1 MKKKLVANLQ
11 LMKNTKIYKRLN
23 RDMQRNNYGLFIKK
37 FKDFTNEAKA
47 KKQKIKNGEITEE
60 EYFKWLKDEDIKNR
74 R

>member
-1 MKKKLVANLQ
+1 
-11 LMKNTKIYKRLN
+11 
-23 RDMQRNNYGLFIKK
+23 MQRNNYGLFIKK